1 MKNSKLKLFIT
12 GYIYDFEFQ
21 CCSKKNVDILRIW
34 PTNEEIYDAIR
45 IGYKQATDLNRFLG
59 IRLLENEIPTI
70 FPVLHNNEL
79 NTSEINENGNNLNN
93 QLVDESYSW
102 TDAQLVAD
110 EENIIFEVIF
120 QKQKSVLF

>member
-1 MKNSKLKLFIT
+1 MKNLKLKLFIT

-34 PTNEEIYDAIR
+34 PTNEEIYDA
-45 IGYKQATDLNRFLG
+45 TDLNRFLR
-59 IRLLENEIPTI
+59 IRLLENEIPAI

-79 NTSEINENGNNLNN
+79 NTSEINEN
-93 QLVDESYSW
+93 
-102 TDAQLVAD
+102 AQLVAD
-110 EENIIFEVIF
+110 EENIIYEVIF